1 MELREFDGSQPEGTF
16 YNDFPDPYGP
26 KVHQHISNFDDDYS
40 PQSSLRYR
48 GPTVPQENT
57 TAVQFDWSS
66 RPDES
71 GDEESHQPQNLREL
85 PLHMGLKRAI
95 WQVQQM
101 RVPVVT
107 RWGSWRIHQ
116 HKAFL
121 RFWED
126 AKDVLAKVVL
136 WRKTTHKI
144 GGHFGGGVQS
154 YFLFL
159 RFLVVLNFLSFLLM
173 AGFVIIPSIVFHS
186 IANISSSIDLLP
198 TVNLTRVGVCL
209 RYDHTP
215 DALTAFYTYFLD
227 LLSGTGF
234 MEYSY
239 MFYGFYNNT
248 MVISSGFSYN
258 VPLAYL
264 LTAAFYFLF
273 CLTCII
279 VRMGSVTQVMVAA
292 GGAAAGGYSAL
303 IFTGWDYGLQG
314 ERATTLKQKN
324 LRYQL
329 QVDLEEERINKMAA
343 SLTLTQTV
351 GLYSL
356 RTFLQLVVLAM
367 IGGAFLGI
375 AAATQFSQ
383 SQQQQGFVGL
393 LLEYLP
399 SIVITTS
406 NFVVPMLCD
415 KVALFEKYSPSTT
428 IILALLRAVF
438 LRLVSLGVLLYT
450 LWNQITCN
458 GDVSDRSTTDCATC
472 SYNNLQYQC
481 WETRVGQEMYK
492 LTLFDFLI
500 TIAMLVFVEF
510 PRRMVV
516 DHCSCKLAQWVG
528 RQEFLVPTNV
538 LALVYGQ
545 TVVWT
550 GALFCPLLPL
560 INTVKFIIIFY
571 CKKITLFQ
579 NCRPA
584 LRTFRSTSSSFFFF
598 LVLLFGWGLSSV
610 VLVYS
615 VATIHPS
622 YGCGPFRFSP
632 TMWSVV
638 PKSFH
643 SLSNTTQEFL
653 LYVGSQAFSI
663 PLFISSCVFL
673 CYVAALASVYGKTVA
688 LLKNQYKMEGRDK
701 QFLVKQ
707 IKELSTGLPKEEQEQ
722 EPKTQQP
729 QREGQAQWDTTPHWR
744 EQQNPAFEPEEEMM
758 TEPSAFYRD
767 DLEHHSLHYREG

>member
-1 MELREFDGSQPEGTF
+1 MTGYYFTHMTLRLPPLLLPFCLS
-16 YNDFPDPYGP
+16 
-26 KVHQHISNFDDDYS
+26 ISS
-40 PQSSLRYR
+40 PLLR
-48 GPTVPQENT
+48 
-57 TAVQFDWSS
+57 
-66 RPDES
+66 
-71 GDEESHQPQNLREL
+71 
-85 PLHMGLKRAI
+85 
-95 WQVQQM
+95 QVQQM

-198 TVNLTRVGVCL
+198 T
-209 RYDHTP
+209 
-215 DALTAFYTYFLD
+215 
-227 LLSGTGF
+227 
-234 MEYSY
+234 
-239 MFYGFYNNT
+239 
-248 MVISSGFSYN
+248 IFSYL
-258 VPLAYL
+258 VY
-264 LTAAFYFLF
+264 
-273 CLTCII
+273 
-279 VRMGSVTQVMVAA
+279 RMGSVTQVMVAA

-375 AAATQFSQ
+375 AAATQF

-688 LLKNQYKMEGRDK
+688 LLKNQYKMVRD
-701 QFLVKQ
+701 
-707 IKELSTGLPKEEQEQ
+707 
-722 EPKTQQP
+722 
-729 QREGQAQWDTTPHWR
+729 
-744 EQQNPAFEPEEEMM
+744 
-758 TEPSAFYRD
+758 
-767 DLEHHSLHYREG
+767 SLN